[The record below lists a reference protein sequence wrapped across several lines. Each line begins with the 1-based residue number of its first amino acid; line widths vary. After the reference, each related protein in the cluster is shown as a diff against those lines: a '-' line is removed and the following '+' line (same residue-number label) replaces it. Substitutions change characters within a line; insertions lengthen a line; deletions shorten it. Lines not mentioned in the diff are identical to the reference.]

1 MIEAGFVL
9 VILVSLL
16 LFVRNREE
24 GLPQEF
30 QLEEKICGLGF
41 GDSLL
46 VVAGLLILA
55 FILFVAG
62 G

>member
-1 MIEAGFVL
+1 MIEAGFALVVL
-9 VILVSLL
+9 VGLL
-16 LFVRNREE
+16 LFMRNREE
-24 GLPQEF
+24 GLPQEV
-30 QLEEKICGLGF
+30 QLEEKIGGLGF

-46 VVAGLLILA
+46 VVAGLFILA